1 MSQFDGLVEMMRIN
15 HRNSPWAKTQ
25 SAADWIEHLQAELN
39 ELKTFTSAANAA
51 EELGDVLQNW
61 IAVFIALEEEQGIA
75 VLREVIWA
83 AQMKLRFRK
92 PWLFDSRLPFPKD
105 ADEERAWVKLN
116 KSKEKK

>member
-25 SAADWIEHLQAELN
+25 SAKDWLEHLQKELE
-39 ELKTFTSAANAA
+39 ELKDHTSPANAA

-61 IAVFIALEEEQGIA
+61 IAVFIALEEEEGLCI
-75 VLREVIWA
+75 LEEILFN
-83 AQMKLRFRK
+83 AQLKLARRK